1 MKRRGSLNYAK
12 YGYFFSIPFIMAF
25 IIFSLYPTVYTAILG
40 FTDMKG
46 LTTTSFNFLDEPLKN
61 FKLILNNASFIIS
74 LQNTAKIWMM
84 NFIPQI
90 LLALLLTAW
99 FTSNH
104 NKLKGQGFFKVV
116 FYMPN
121 IITAATVA
129 ILFNVLFGYPMG
141 PVNDI
146 MVKAGVLS
154 QPYYYLSDKS
164 ASQLIVAFIQFWMW
178 YGYTMIILISGVLG
192 INPEIFEA
200 ADIDGANDIQ
210 TFFFITIPN
219 LRTILLY
226 MLITSMIGG
235 LNMFDIP
242 RLFNLG
248 QPGNATLTTS
258 LFIYNQ
264 AFSGSYLFN
273 RAAAAS
279 MLMFI
284 IIAFFSVLVFFLM
297 RDKKEALAS
306 KEIRRLSRQLKRERL
321 VQGREQ
327 SEK

>member
-1 MKRRGSLNYAK
+1 MKRRKGISYAK
-12 YGYFFSIPFIMAF
+12 YGYIFSIPFITAF
-25 IIFSLYPTVYTAILG
+25 LIFSLYPTIYTAVLG

-46 LTTTSFNFLDEPLKN
+46 LLTTSFKFLENPLDN
-61 FKLILNNASFIIS
+61 FKLILNNASFKLS
-74 LQNTAKIWMM
+74 LVNTVKIWVV

-104 NKLKGQGFFKVV
+104 NKIKGQGFFKVV

-121 IITAATVA
+121 IITASSIA

-141 PVNDI
+141 PVNDTL
-146 MVKAGVLS
+146 VKTGILS
-154 QPYYYLSDKS
+154 QSYYFLSDKL
-164 ASQLIVAFIQFWMW
+164 ASQLIIAFIQFWMW
-178 YGYTMIILISGVLG
+178 YGYTMIILVSGVLG

-200 ADIDGANDIQ
+200 ADIDGASDVQ
-210 TFFFITIPN
+210 TFFYITIPN
-219 LRTILLY
+219 LRTILLFV
-226 MLITSMIGG
+226 LITSLIGG

-242 RLFNLG
+242 KLFNLG

-258 LFIYNQ
+258 LFIFNQ

-279 MLMFI
+279 MIMFV
-284 IIAFFSVLVFFLM
+284 IIAFFSVLIFFLM
-297 RDKKEALAS
+297 RDKKEAQDRKA
-306 KEIRRLSRQLKRERL
+306 IRQLSRQARRGELQARGEVK
-321 VQGREQ
+321 
-327 SEK
+327 